1 MRGAWD
7 ILWLGDIDGGVG
19 TDIMQSQTGELIA
32 SFTHFN
38 PTSYKPAPSSIIHP
52 GQGCCFLFAK
62 SMVLFG
68 VSYMLNPPGFGR
80 QNHVGCYVA
89 SASV

>member
-1 MRGAWD
+1 MGVID
-7 ILWLGDIDGGVG
+7 ILWLGDTDGGVG
-19 TDIMQSQTGELIA
+19 TDIMQSQTGKLIA
-32 SFTHFN
+32 SFAHFN
-38 PTSYKPAPSSIIHP
+38 PTSYKPAPSPTTHP
-52 GQGCCFLFAK
+52 RQGCCFLFVK

-68 VSYMLNPPGFGR
+68 VSYMLNPPRFGG